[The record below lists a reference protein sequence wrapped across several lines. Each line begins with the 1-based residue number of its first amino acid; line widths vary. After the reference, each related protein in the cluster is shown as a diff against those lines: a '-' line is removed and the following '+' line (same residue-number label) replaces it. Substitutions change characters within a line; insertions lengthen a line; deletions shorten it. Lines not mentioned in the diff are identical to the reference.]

1 MMMMMMMMM
10 MLLMMRSVIVEW
22 SDSFVVCEVVKK
34 RWSAV

>member
-1 MMMMMMMMM
+1 MMLMM
-10 MLLMMRSVIVEW
+10 MLLFLMMRSVIVEW